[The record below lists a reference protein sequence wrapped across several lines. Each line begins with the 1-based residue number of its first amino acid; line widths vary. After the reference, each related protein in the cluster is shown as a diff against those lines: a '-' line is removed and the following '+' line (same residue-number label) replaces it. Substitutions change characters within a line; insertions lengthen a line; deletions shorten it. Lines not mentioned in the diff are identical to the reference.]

1 MDQEVTVMA
10 QGTFDI
16 IHPGHIDYLEKSS
29 QLGDKLIVI
38 VSRDSRL
45 DRKLALNEKER
56 KEVLQNLEMTDQVI
70 LGSEEDIF
78 ETLELVKPDT
88 ITLGHDQDHN
98 KEYVK
103 KMAEETLQ
111 RPVKVKRIKSTK
123 ETLSSSK
130 IKERLIQQKEN

>member
-45 DRKLALNEKER
+45 DRKLALNEEER

-111 RPVKVKRIKSTK
+111 RPVKVKRIESTK